1 MDFERSITMY
11 KSFKMLRE
19 KIEKEKEKYQD
30 LCKEVRKIRE
40 ESVCNQKLIDETVR
54 NLRSRGFR
62 VEIAEKCEDA
72 IKLVLKEI
80 GDEKI
85 VIKSKSNVCKEIKLA
100 ENLIANGIEVI
111 ETDIGDRI
119 MQIFGGEPAHPTGP
133 AAHLSAER
141 IAKKIK
147 EIYGVEVEAKAESI
161 AKFLKNEISK
171 HIEKA
176 NVGISGANAITSD
189 GLILLAHNEGN
200 IAEVLRKR
208 KWICITGIDK
218 IYPSVYDALKAIKLQ
233 SFFATGKDS
242 TSFIEIVSGA
252 ASTSDIE
259 KKPVRIGGDALVI
272 LLDNGRSDIAKSN
285 FREVL
290 YCIGCGS
297 CVTVCPMHLFNEYY
311 KGGRFSLY
319 YSLNGSD
326 EVKLCLGCGKC
337 VSACPLKIDIP
348 SMIDLKEGS
357 LKRFFYSHFVFTL
370 LLIKFGLSYAQS
382 KLRII

>member
-147 EIYGVEVEAKAESI
+147 EIYGVEIEAKAESI

-189 GLILLAHNEGN
+189 GLILLAHNE
-200 IAEVLRKR
+200 
-208 KWICITGIDK
+208 
-218 IYPSVYDALKAIKLQ
+218 
-233 SFFATGKDS
+233 
-242 TSFIEIVSGA
+242 
-252 ASTSDIE
+252 
-259 KKPVRIGGDALVI
+259 
-272 LLDNGRSDIAKSN
+272 
-285 FREVL
+285 
-290 YCIGCGS
+290 
-297 CVTVCPMHLFNEYY
+297 
-311 KGGRFSLY
+311 
-319 YSLNGSD
+319 
-326 EVKLCLGCGKC
+326 
-337 VSACPLKIDIP
+337 
-348 SMIDLKEGS
+348 
-357 LKRFFYSHFVFTL
+357 
-370 LLIKFGLSYAQS
+370 
-382 KLRII
+382 